1 MAWGLAQEL
10 ASVDNRDSLVGNP
23 TVNKKGE
30 VLMELK
36 NKVIVVTGAG
46 RGIGRGLATFLA
58 GKGANIAVVDLN
70 EDDIATTVQLCKDA
84 GVNARGYKANVAQ
97 EADVEKL
104 FSDVAA
110 DFGSLHGLINN
121 AGITRDGLLV
131 KFVDGKLD
139 KKMSLQQWQAVI
151 DVNLTGVFL
160 CGREAAAKMIELGV
174 EEGVIINISSVAR
187 YGSFGQSNYAAAKAA
202 VATLAETWAK
212 ELARYNIRTGAIAPG
227 TINTD
232 MIAAMKPEARER
244 LAQAVPLKRI
254 GETKNIAQ
262 AAAFIFENDYFTGRC
277 IDTDGG
283 LR

>member
-1 MAWGLAQEL
+1 
-10 ASVDNRDSLVGNP
+10 
-23 TVNKKGE
+23 
-30 VLMELK
+30 MELK
-36 NKVIVVTGAG
+36 NKVIVITGAG
-46 RGIGRGLATFLA
+46 RGIGRGLATFMA
-58 GKGANIAVVDLN
+58 AKGANIAVVDLN

-84 GVNARGYKANVAQ
+84 GVQARGYKVNVAQ

-104 FSDVAA
+104 FSDVVA

-131 KFVDGKLD
+131 KFADGKLD

-160 CGREAAAKMIELGV
+160 CGREAAVKMIELGV

-232 MIAAMKPEARER
+232 MIASMKPEARER
-244 LAQAVPLKRI
+244 LTQAVPLKRL